1 MRAQAAEWAARPGS
15 VRREAALIIVGGAA
29 LAILFA
35 MIVLGLSMST
45 ISLGATLTA
54 AAAATVLFPE
64 VGLYALILNAI
75 VGLAHLTE
83 LPRLGPLSVPIA
95 FELILAV
102 AFAIQVA
109 LQRRRPFLGSPQHL
123 LFVALTFW
131 VVVSLLANGRISDEN
146 LDAIRNLYLVRLL
159 IFFLVTNIVAGEAG
173 MRRLVGILTLSN
185 IGLVVASVG
194 GRLGLFGQE
203 KVVVSEK
210 MLRTT
215 GIVHNPNTLAFEL
228 TTLLI
233 LAVFSF
239 LYVERRWVKA
249 ALLLLAL
256 ADGAV
261 ILSTLSRS
269 GFISLAAVLLFMF
282 FKLTRSARVLAVV
295 MMAAVVGGLLT
306 QTNLVKRFERI
317 DEIRDVDRFRIAVIG
332 VNAASRNPLF
342 GVGIGNFL
350 RDFDRYDTVNFRR
363 PLPTHDMYLD
373 LSAQMGLPAL
383 LLYLAIVGIT
393 WRRLRKMEVRLGEG
407 GEKRSFLYIFN
418 LAVQC
423 FLVNLCVFGL
433 SGDVEFE
440 YSVFIM
446 LGLGILL
453 HRCFERSR
461 VHAPAPA

>member
-1 MRAQAAEWAARPGS
+1 M
-15 VRREAALIIVGGAA
+15 LIVGSA

-35 MIVLGLSMST
+35 MVFLGLAMSS
-45 ISLGATLTA
+45 ILLGAALSA
-54 AAAATVLFPE
+54 AAAATVLLPE
-64 VGLYALILNAI
+64 VGLYALILNDI
-75 VGLAHLTE
+75 VGLAHLTD

-102 AFAIQVA
+102 AFAFQVA
-109 LQRRRPFLGSPQHL
+109 LGRKRLFLGSLQHL
-123 LFVALTFW
+123 LFAALTFW
-131 VVVSLLANGRISDEN
+131 IIVSLLSSGHVSDEN
-146 LDAIRNLYLVRLL
+146 LDTIRNLYLVRLL
-159 IFFLVTNIVAGEAG
+159 LFFLVTNIVSGEKG
-173 MRRLVGILTLSN
+173 MKRLIAVLTLAN
-185 IGLVVASVG
+185 FGLVVASVS

-228 TTLLI
+228 TTMLI
-233 LAVFSF
+233 LAVFAFF
-239 LYVERRWVKA
+239 LVKGRWLKA
-249 ALLLLAL
+249 GLLLLAF

-269 GFISLAAVLLFMF
+269 GFISLAAVLVFMF
-282 FKLTRSARVLAVV
+282 FKLTRSARVIAIV
-295 MMAAVVGGLLT
+295 MMIAVLGGLAA

-317 DEIRDVDRFRIAVIG
+317 DEIKDVDRFRIAVIG
-332 VNAASRNPLF
+332 INAAKDNPLF
-342 GVGIGNFL
+342 GVGMGNFL
-350 RDFDRYDTVNFRR
+350 RDFARYDTVNFRR

-383 LLYLAIVGIT
+383 LLYLAILWIT
-393 WRRLRKMEVRLGEG
+393 WRRLRRMELRLKEAGE
-407 GEKRSFLYIFN
+407 ERSFLYIFN

-423 FLVNLCVFGL
+423 FLVNLCVFGF

-453 HRCFERSR
+453 HHSFERTR
-461 VHAPAPA
+461 AAVTAA